1 MKTLK
6 NRWAILAA
14 MALPIAGCS
23 LEPSYERPG
32 PAVPGQFPVGGPYPA
47 LPVSGAQPVRY
58 TDIFRDPRL
67 QTIIGRALANNQ
79 NLQVALGNVRSARG
93 QLRSARADLLPSFT
107 GLAGASVARNR
118 GAAQGFGGAGGGVT
132 QIYNASAGL
141 TAFEIDL
148 FGRVRS
154 TANAALNE
162 YLATEAG
169 VRAARLTL
177 VGETASAYYTLATD
191 RSLLAIAEDTVRS
204 AQRSVELTRARLQG
218 GIIGRTDLRQAET
231 ILQQARADRADL
243 TAVVAQDR
251 NALELL
257 VGAPVT
263 DAELPQSIE
272 TADPLLAE
280 LPAALDSRILLAR
293 PDVVQAE
300 YTLRAAN
307 ARIGA
312 ARAQFFPSISLTG
325 LVGFASNAL
334 GSLFTNSGFTYN
346 GGADAGVPLFDGGF
360 NRGNLE
366 TTQAQRD
373 IAVAQYRLTIQT
385 AFREVSGALAR
396 RGVIAEQYAAQL
408 ALQEAAADTFRLSDA
423 RYREG
428 IDGFLTTLD
437 AQRTLYGAR
446 RSLALTRLVRADNL
460 VTLYRTL
467 GGADLVPE
475 ASIAPP
481 DAPRGSEVLRGER

>member
-1 MKTLK
+1 MTTLK

-23 LEPSYERPG
+23 LEPSYERPS
-32 PAVPGQFPVGGPYPA
+32 PAVPGQFPVGGAYSA

-107 GLAGASVARNR
+107 GSAGASIARNR
-118 GAAQGFGGAGGGVT
+118 GAAQGFGGGGSVT

-169 VRAARLTL
+169 MRAARLTL

-191 RSLLAIAEDTVRS
+191 RSLLAIAEDTLTS
-204 AQRSVELTRARLQG
+204 AQRSVELTRARLEG

-280 LPAALDSRILLAR
+280 LPAGLDSRILLAR

-373 IAVAQYRLTIQT
+373 IAVAQYRLAIQT
-385 AFREVSGALAR
+385 AFREVSDALAR

-481 DAPRGSEVLRGER
+481 ETPRGSEVLRGER

>member
-1 MKTLK
+1 MKTRL
-6 NRWAILAA
+6 ILAA
-14 MALPIAGCS
+14 MLLPVAGCS
-23 LEPSYERPG
+23 LEPRYERPS
-32 PAVPGQFPVGGPYPA
+32 PTVPGQFPVGGPYPA
-47 LPVSGAQPVRY
+47 LPPSGAQPVRY

-79 NLQVALGNVRSARG
+79 NLQVALANVRSARG
-93 QLRSARADLLPSFT
+93 QLRIGRVNLLPSLD
-107 GLAGASVARNR
+107 GSGGASLARNR
-118 GAAQGFGGAGGGVT
+118 GAAQGFGGGGSIT
-132 QIYNASAGL
+132 EIYNAQVGL

-177 VGETASAYYTLATD
+177 VAETASAYYTLATD
-191 RSLLAIAEDTVRS
+191 RSLLAIAEETLVS
-204 AQRSVELTRARLQG
+204 AQRSVDLTRARLQG
-218 GIIGRTDLRQAET
+218 GIIARTDLRQAET

-251 NALELL
+251 NALQLL

-272 TADPLLAE
+272 TADSLLAE
-280 LPAALDSRILLAR
+280 LPVDVDSRILLAR
-293 PDVVQAE
+293 PDVVRAE
-300 YTLRAAN
+300 YVLRAAN
-307 ARIGA
+307 ARIGV
-312 ARAQFFPSISLTG
+312 ARAQFFPAISLTG
-325 LVGFASNAL
+325 VTGFASNAL
-334 GSLFTNSGFTYN
+334 GSLFTNRAFTYN
-346 GGADAGVPLFDGGF
+346 GGADLNVPLFDGGF

-373 IAVAQYRLTIQT
+373 IAIAQYRLAIQT
-385 AFREVSGALAR
+385 AFREVSDALAR
-396 RGVIAEQYAAQL
+396 RGVVAEQYAAQL

-437 AQRTLYGAR
+437 AQRTLYTAR

-481 DAPRGSEVLRGER
+481 EPPRGSEALRGAR